1 MVLAM
6 LYGKGNFE
14 KSICTA
20 VLCGFDTDCNGANAG
35 TVSGVLSGAKGLLGK
50 WIDPLEDTLHTAVAG
65 FGEMDVSELAR
76 RTAKLAEN
84 NLL

>member
-1 MVLAM
+1 
-6 LYGKGNFE
+6 
-14 KSICTA
+14 
-20 VLCGFDTDCNGANAG
+20 
-35 TVSGVLSGAKGLLGK
+35 VLSGAKGLLGK

-65 FGEMDVSELAR
+65 FSEMDVSELAR